1 METRVGREGARSM
14 ALKVHVTGVSGLI
27 GDVVY
32 AHLAAQPE
40 RYDVTGSSRRY
51 QPSQRVASG
60 RALSCPP
67 ERYTRADLTD
77 LAALEQ
83 AFAGAEVVVHMGAIP
98 DPAAPFD
105 AILHSNVVGGYH
117 ALEACR
123 RQGVRRIVYA
133 STVMTDWG
141 YQFDEPYKAIREAR
155 FDAVPADYHRVT
167 HRDAVRPTEPYS
179 ASKVWGEGLCRA
191 YADGHGLSCLCL
203 RIGGVNGDDAARG
216 AAGSALWC
224 SQRDIAT
231 AVELAINAPPELRF
245 GIFYAVSDNRYRWL
259 DTEHTR
265 SVLGFQPADR
275 AEDRL

>member
-1 METRVGREGARSM
+1 M

-40 RYDVTGSSRRY
+40 RYEVTGSGRRY
-51 QPSQRVASG
+51 EPSDRVAAG
-60 RALSCPP
+60 RALGCPP
-67 ERYTRADLTD
+67 ERFTRADLTD
-77 LAALEQ
+77 LAAVER
-83 AFAGAEVVVHMGAIP
+83 AFAGAEVVVHMGAVP
-98 DPAAPFD
+98 DPSAPFE
-105 AILHSNVVGGYH
+105 AILNSNVVGGYH

-123 RQGVRRIVYA
+123 RRGVRRIVYA

-155 FDAVPADYHRVT
+155 FDAVPADFRRVT

-203 RIGGVNGDDAARG
+203 RIGGVNGDDAPRG

-224 SQRDIAT
+224 SQRDVAVAT
-231 AVELAINAPPELRF
+231 EMAVNAPPEMRF
-245 GIFYAVSDNRYRWL
+245 GIFYAVSDNRHRWL

-265 SVLGFQPADR
+265 SVLGFQPADG

>member
-1 METRVGREGARSM
+1 M

-40 RYDVTGSSRRY
+40 RYEVTGSGRRY
-51 QPSQRVASG
+51 EPSDRVAAR

-67 ERYTRADLTD
+67 ECFMLADLTD
-77 LAALEQ
+77 QAAVER

-98 DPAAPFD
+98 DPSAPFE
-105 AILHSNVVGGYH
+105 AILNSNVVGGYNV
-117 ALEACR
+117 LEACR

-155 FDAVPADYHRVT
+155 FDAVPDSFDRVT

-203 RIGGVNGDDAARG
+203 RIGGVNGDDRPRG

-224 SQRDIAT
+224 SQRDVAT
-231 AVELAINAPPELRF
+231 AAEAAVNAPPELSF
-245 GIFYAVSDNRYRWL
+245 GIFFAVSDNRYRWL

-265 SVLGFQPADR
+265 TVLGFHPADR

>member
-1 METRVGREGARSM
+1 M

-40 RYDVTGSSRRY
+40 RYEVTGSGRRY
-51 QPSQRVASG
+51 EPSDRVAAG

-67 ERYTRADLTD
+67 ERFTRADLTD
-77 LAALEQ
+77 LAAVEQ

-98 DPAAPFD
+98 DPSAPFE
-105 AILHSNVVGGYH
+105 AILNSNVAGGYH

-141 YQFDEPYKAIREAR
+141 YQFDEPYQAIREAR
-155 FDAVPADYHRVT
+155 FDAVPADFRRVT

-191 YADGHGLSCLCL
+191 YADGRGLSCLCL
-203 RIGGVNGDDAARG
+203 RIGGVNANDAPSS
-216 AAGSALWC
+216 AAGAALWC
-224 SQRDIAT
+224 SQRDVAT
-231 AVELAINAPPELRF
+231 ATEMAVAAPAEMGF
-245 GIFYAVSDNRYRWL
+245 DIFYAVSDNRYRWL

-265 SVLGFQPADR
+265 AVLGFHPADR